1 MDKITR
7 RGFCGTV
14 LAAANISS
22 VHAANPTKSA
32 KRGALGKIVGELPAG
47 RYDSHMHVFTSVS
60 PKPEEFKAELEGNGF
75 VGGCLFSTSPYH
87 GVGNK
92 PPAFQRP
99 EQAMDNVIA
108 WASASPTI
116 YPFYWID
123 PGAPDALD
131 LVDMAVEKGMYG
143 FKVIRSNGMP
153 CDDKTMPVYEK
164 IAASGRPLTFHT
176 GILYDGK
183 PSSMYFRPVSFEPL
197 IDIKGLRF
205 VLAHVSWPWHDE
217 CLAVYGKIKA
227 ATAVSPHTTP
237 KMFIDTTPGTPELY
251 RREVLTKLFK
261 IYDVKDRVLFGT
273 DGHVDG
279 YTGNR
284 KNAYFNMDDPILR
297 DIGMGESQVDSYYRK
312 ALQTYLFGV

>member
-1 MDKITR
+1 M
-7 RGFCGTV
+7 
-14 LAAANISS
+14 LAAAN
-22 VHAANPTKSA
+22 VVPAHSA
-32 KRGALGKIVGELPAG
+32 GLPAKAKTGALGKVVGELPPG
-47 RYDSHMHVFTSVS
+47 RYDSHMHVYT
-60 PKPEEFKAELEGNGF
+60 PAAPRPEEFKAELEGNGF
-75 VGGCLFSTSPYH
+75 AGGCLFSTCPYC
-87 GVGNK
+87 GAGNK
-92 PPAFQRP
+92 PPAFRRP

-143 FKVIRSNGMP
+143 FKVIRSDGLP

-164 IAASGRPLTFHT
+164 IAATGRPLTFHT

-183 PSSMYFRPVSFEPL
+183 ASSMYFRPVSFEPL
-197 IDIKGLRF
+197 VGIKDLRF

-217 CLAVYGKIKA
+217 CLAVYGKMKA
-227 ATAVSPHTTP
+227 AAAVSPDTTP

-273 DGHVDG
+273 DGHVMG
-279 YTGNR
+279 YMGNHD
-284 KNAYFNMDDPILR
+284 NAYFDMDDPILKA
-297 DIGMGESQVDSYYRK
+297 IGMGEAQVDSYYRK
-312 ALQTYLFGV
+312 ALQSYLFGV